1 MFDPRYPD
9 TYVKAFDQMKAQAAD
24 LHEML
29 MAEAETVK
37 VDAFAFFDE
46 VRAQQIDLTE
56 SQRTL
61 HEKVLT
67 IEDKWTKAETVEASH
82 KQYREAIQFFSR
94 NETNINTMAQKM
106 EELTSRVAAA
116 PG

>member
-1 MFDPRYPD
+1 MFDPKNPD
-9 TYVKAFDQMKAQAAD
+9 TYVKAFDQMKAHAAD
-24 LHEML
+24 LQEEL
-29 MAEAETVK
+29 MAEADQVK

-46 VRAQQIDLTE
+46 IRAQQIDLTE

-61 HEKVLT
+61 HESVLT

-94 NETNINTMAQKM
+94 NEQNIEAMTKKM
-106 EELTSRVAAA
+106 QDLTTRVAET
-116 PG
+116 PE